1 MLKEKVLKV
10 YCLLCHKDYQSCLY
24 TLSDLEEESVI
35 RYKINQITDTGA
47 TVSMTLSEDV
57 ELENVSQQQMML
69 EAIDR
74 AIGDK
79 DVKEQIKPIL
89 EAILRSQ
96 PQTVVKTYSQTIV
109 QITMPRRKY
118 EKINSPR
125 VGDRLLIDIKKFST

>member
-1 MLKEKVLKV
+1 M
-10 YCLLCHKDYQSCLY
+10 
-24 TLSDLEEESVI
+24 
-35 RYKINQITDTGA
+35 A
-47 TVSMTLSEDV
+47 LSEDV

-125 VGDRLLIDIKKFST
+125 VGDRLLIDIKKFSP

>member
-1 MLKEKVLKV
+1 M
-10 YCLLCHKDYQSCLY
+10 
-24 TLSDLEEESVI
+24 EEESVI
-35 RYKINQITDTGA
+35 RYKINQITDTGS
-47 TVSMTLSEDV
+47 TVSMALSEDV

-125 VGDRLLIDIKKFST
+125 VGDRLLIDIKKFSA

>member
-1 MLKEKVLKV
+1 M
-10 YCLLCHKDYQSCLY
+10 
-24 TLSDLEEESVI
+24 EEESVI
-35 RYKINQITDTGA
+35 RYKINQITDTGS
-47 TVSMTLSEDV
+47 TVSMALSEDV

-74 AIGDK
+74 AVGDK

>member
-1 MLKEKVLKV
+1 M
-10 YCLLCHKDYQSCLY
+10 
-24 TLSDLEEESVI
+24 EEESVI
-35 RYKINQITDTGA
+35 RYKINQITDTGS
-47 TVSMTLSEDV
+47 TVSMALSEDV

-109 QITMPRRKY
+109 QITMPRRKF